1 MPAIRLEA
9 TGPLAGNWIDLADT
23 WTRAEVRDW
32 YAGALSAQDAVWL
45 PILERKL
52 VGVHVYLVDGTLVEE
67 AATLLARLDDTD
79 MRLVRWLSTGVMGA
93 LQELMAL
100 GERQKRLLF
109 DGVEVAAT
117 TRATPT
123 T

>member
-9 TGPLAGNWIDLADT
+9 TGPLAGNWIDLADA